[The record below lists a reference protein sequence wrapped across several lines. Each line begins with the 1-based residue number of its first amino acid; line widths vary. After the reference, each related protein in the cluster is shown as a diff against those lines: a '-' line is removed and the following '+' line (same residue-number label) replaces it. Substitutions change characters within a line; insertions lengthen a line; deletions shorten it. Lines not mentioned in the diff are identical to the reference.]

1 MNAKPVISHLS
12 ELRYRLIII
21 ILSTIFFFFIGL
33 VLSTPL
39 INKLREDLVPAG
51 VTLVSLTPVE
61 YFHTQLRA
69 GLIIGVVLASPII
82 FFQVFAFIRPAL
94 RRNEKRI
101 LWLSLPVFIILLLG
115 GITFCYSVFLK
126 LALIF
131 LANLGVTAGITN
143 LWSINKFLSFTLW
156 TCLGTGLVFETPL
169 IIFML
174 TRLSIIDT
182 KQIGRARPYVYVLI
196 FLLAGL
202 ITPPDVITQLML
214 GVPMV
219 ILFES
224 SVLIARIFK
233 N

>member
-174 TRLSIIDT
+174 
-182 KQIGRARPYVYVLI
+182 A
-196 FLLAGL
+196 
-202 ITPPDVITQLML
+202 
-214 GVPMV
+214 
-219 ILFES
+219 
-224 SVLIARIFK
+224 
-233 N
+233 